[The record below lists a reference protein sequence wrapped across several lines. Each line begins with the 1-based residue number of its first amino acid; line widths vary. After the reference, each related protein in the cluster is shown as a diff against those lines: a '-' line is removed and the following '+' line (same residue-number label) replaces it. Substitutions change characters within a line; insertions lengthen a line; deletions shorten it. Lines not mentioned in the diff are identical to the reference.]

1 MRLSPA
7 IRILPLLLAIA
18 ASYRAALGADGAP
31 GYLPPPFGCEVRY
44 VFRETIS
51 GMSLGEKAFSAPDHL
66 AQPLPGPRWQTGP
79 KGATRFVTGKLPTLG
94 FTVRVAATCTDGND
108 PGELTV
114 AVTRTA
120 DGRPIAGFPRQ
131 FSNALAQLRQS
142 LVIEIPVT
150 QEQRAAFSKK
160 KLKTGQQLTAVRL
173 IIGADIEPDYG
184 Q

>member
-1 MRLSPA
+1 
-7 IRILPLLLAIA
+7 
-18 ASYRAALGADGAP
+18 
-31 GYLPPPFGCEVRY
+31 
-44 VFRETIS
+44 VFRETIPGTS
-51 GMSLGEKAFSAPDHL
+51 FGEKALSAPDHL

-94 FTVRVAATCTDGND
+94 FVVRVAATRTDEND

-114 AVTRTA
+114 AVTRIS

-131 FSNALAQLRQS
+131 FSNALAQLRES

-150 QEQRAAFSKK
+150 EKQRAAFSKK
-160 KLKTGQQLTAVRL
+160 KLKAGQQLTAVRL
-173 IIGADIEPDYG
+173 IIGAEIEPDYG